1 MTDQEP
7 EQETFAKR
15 FGQTLLDWG
24 IALGLTYLGFWM
36 ISAWR
41 TPDLP
46 EQAPLWD
53 LPALTGEQISL
64 DDYKGQEVILNF
76 WATWCGPCRA
86 EIPEFRTFVESHSDI
101 PVLGIAMDG
110 TKSELTAFSKKYQ
123 MNYPVLM
130 GDSSIQKEYKV
141 DVLPMTVLIG
151 ADGKVKDIHV
161 GAMSASDLNN
171 MVD

>member
-1 MTDQEP
+1 MN
-7 EQETFAKR
+7 EQEEKESFAKR
-15 FGQTLLDWG
+15 FGSTLLDWG

-41 TPDLP
+41 TPNLP
-46 EQAPLWD
+46 EEAPLWD
-53 LPALTGEQISL
+53 LPSITGEQISL
-64 DDYKGQEVILNF
+64 DDYQGQEVILNF

-86 EIPEFRTFVESHSDI
+86 EIPEFRNFVNAHADI

-110 TKSELTAFSKKYQ
+110 SSSELSAFSKKYQ

-130 GDSSIQKEYKV
+130 GDSAIQKEYKV

-151 ADGKVKDIHV
+151 ADGKVKEVHV
-161 GAMSASDLNN
+161 GAMSKSDLEG
-171 MVD
+171 MID